1 MQCAKTMVKTRLQR
15 TRIVADPAIAK
26 GVGGMGAGSGR
37 FGAVRL
43 ADKTL
48 TSVNRRPSAPL
59 RHGLVIVR
67 RTERQDFQ

>member
-1 MQCAKTMVKTRLQR
+1 MP
-15 TRIVADPAIAK
+15 PAPA
-26 GVGGMGAGSGR
+26 VSGLC
-37 FGAVRL
+37 RL

-67 RTERQDFQ
+67 RTERQDFQQGRPENG

>member
-1 MQCAKTMVKTRLQR
+1 MP
-15 TRIVADPAIAK
+15 PAPA
-26 GVGGMGAGSGR
+26 

-67 RTERQDFQ
+67 RTERQDFQQGRPENG